1 MNGSRLFPI
10 LYILSKTFMSFLD
23 QILTSKRDEIAVAR
37 NLKPQAELERLAAK
51 REDFR
56 GFAESLARP
65 GVRVIAEIKRASP
78 SLGDIRPDLHPGDL
92 ARAYQT
98 GGAAALSV
106 LTEPAFFKGSA
117 KDLKRAR
124 DVVEL
129 PVLRKDFILDP
140 YQVYETAAM
149 GADAMLV
156 IVRILDDETL
166 RSLLALAHGIGLET
180 LVEIHDEADAKRIAD
195 LAPPLVGINNRDLAH
210 FHTDVD
216 QAARI
221 ATLLPQGSA
230 VVAASGIHGES
241 DIQQSLACGI
251 RRFLVGETLVK
262 QDDPAALLRRWT
274 ALHVD
279 STLF

>member
-1 MNGSRLFPI
+1 
-10 LYILSKTFMSFLD
+10 MSFLE
-23 QILTSKRDEIAVAR
+23 QILSAKQAEIAAAR

-51 REDFR
+51 RDDFR

-65 GVRVIAEIKRASP
+65 GVRVVAEIKRASP
-78 SLGDIRPDLHPGDL
+78 SRGDIRPDLHPGDL
-92 ARAYQT
+92 AVAYQE

-124 DVVEL
+124 EFVEL

-149 GADAMLV
+149 GADAMLLV
-156 IVRILDDETL
+156 VRILDDERL
-166 RSLLALAHGIGLET
+166 ASLYALALGLGLEM
-180 LVEIHDEADAKRIAD
+180 LVEIHDEADAQRIVG

-210 FHTDVD
+210 FHVDPD

-221 ATLLPQGSA
+221 AALLPRGSA
-230 VVAASGIHGES
+230 VVAASGIRAAA
-241 DIQQSLACGI
+241 DVQKSLAAGI
-251 RRFLVGETLVK
+251 RRFLVGETLVRL
-262 QDDPAALLRRWT
+262 DDPAARLRQWT
-274 ALHVD
+274 ALRVD
-279 STLF
+279 PTIP

>member
-1 MNGSRLFPI
+1 
-10 LYILSKTFMSFLD
+10 MSFLD
-23 QILTSKRDEIAVAR
+23 DILSAKRAEIAAAR

-92 ARAYQT
+92 ALAYQN
-98 GGAAALSV
+98 GGAAAISV
-106 LTEPAFFKGSA
+106 LTEPAFFKGTA

-149 GADAMLV
+149 GADAMLLV
-156 IVRILDDETL
+156 VRILDDEQL
-166 RSLLALAHGIGLET
+166 PSLLALAHGVGLET
-180 LVEIHDEADAKRIAD
+180 LVEIHDETDARRIAGLD
-195 LAPPLVGINNRDLAH
+195 VPVVGVNNRDLAR
-210 FHTDVD
+210 FHTDPAR
-216 QAARI
+216 AARI
-221 ATLLPQGSA
+221 AALLPRGSA
-230 VVAASGIHGES
+230 VVAASGIRDAG
-241 DIQQSLACGI
+241 DVQKSLASGI
-251 RRFLVGETLVK
+251 RRFLVGEALVK
-262 QDDPAALLRRWT
+262 APDPTALLRQWI
-274 ALHVD
+274 ALPVPQILN
-279 STLF
+279 S

>member
-1 MNGSRLFPI
+1 
-10 LYILSKTFMSFLD
+10 MSFLD
-23 QILTSKRDEIAVAR
+23 QILAAKRAEIAAAR

-56 GFAESLARP
+56 GFAESLAHP
-65 GVRVIAEIKRASP
+65 GVRVVAEIKRASP

-92 ARAYQT
+92 ALAYQT
-98 GGAAALSV
+98 GGAAAISV

-149 GADAMLV
+149 GADAMLL
-156 IVRILDDETL
+156 IVRILDDEQL
-166 RSLLALAHGIGLET
+166 PSLLALAHGVGLET
-180 LVEIHDEADAKRIAD
+180 LVEIHDEADARR
-195 LAPPLVGINNRDLAH
+195 LAGLDVPVVGVNNRDLDR
-210 FHTDVD
+210 FHTDPD
-216 QAARI
+216 RAARI
-221 ATLLPQGSA
+221 AALLPRGSA
-230 VVAASGIHGES
+230 VVAASGIR
-241 DIQQSLACGI
+241 DAADVQKSLAAGI

-262 QDDPAALLRRWT
+262 APDPAALMKQWLS
-274 ALHVD
+274 LPVPQILN
-279 STLF
+279 S

>member
-1 MNGSRLFPI
+1 
-10 LYILSKTFMSFLD
+10 MSFLEK
-23 QILTSKRDEIAVAR
+23 ILSAKRAEIDAAR
-37 NLKPQAELERLAAK
+37 ALKPQSELERLAAK

-92 ARAYQT
+92 ALAYQN
-98 GGAAALSV
+98 GGAAAISV

-124 DVVEL
+124 DFVEL
-129 PVLRKDFILDP
+129 PILRKDFILSP

-149 GADAMLV
+149 GADAMLI

-166 RSLLALAHGIGLET
+166 QSLLALAHGIGLET
-180 LVEIHDEADAKRIAD
+180 LVEIHDEADAQRIVP

-210 FHTDVD
+210 FHTDTD
-216 QAARI
+216 RAARI
-221 ATLLPQGSA
+221 AALLPRGSS
-230 VVAASGIHGES
+230 VVAASGIHEEA
-241 DIQQSLACGI
+241 DIQRALAAGL
-251 RRFLVGETLVK
+251 RRFLVGETLVRHN
-262 QDDPAALLRRWT
+262 DPTALLRQWT
-274 ALHVD
+274 ALRVD
-279 STLF
+279 STLS

>member
-1 MNGSRLFPI
+1 
-10 LYILSKTFMSFLD
+10 MSFLEN
-23 QILTSKRDEIAVAR
+23 ILAAKQAEIAAAR

-78 SLGDIRPDLHPGDL
+78 SLGDLRPDLHPGDL
-92 ARAYQT
+92 ALAYQT
-98 GGAAALSV
+98 GGAAAISV

-124 DVVEL
+124 EVVEL

-149 GADAMLV
+149 GADAMLL
-156 IVRILDDETL
+156 IVRILDDEQL
-166 RSLLALAHGIGLET
+166 ASLLALAHGVGLET
-180 LVEIHDEADAKRIAD
+180 LVEIHDEADARR
-195 LAPPLVGINNRDLAH
+195 LAGLAVPVVGINNRDLAH
-210 FHTDVD
+210 FQTDVD
-216 QAARI
+216 RAARL
-221 ATLLPQGSA
+221 AAFLPRGAA
-230 VVAASGIHGES
+230 VVAASGIHDEA
-241 DIQQSLACGI
+241 DVRKSLAAGL

-262 QDDPAALLRRWT
+262 ASDPAALLRQWI
-274 ALHVD
+274 ALPVPQILN
-279 STLF
+279 S

>member
-1 MNGSRLFPI
+1 
-10 LYILSKTFMSFLD
+10 MSFLD
-23 QILTSKRDEIAVAR
+23 QILTAKRDEIAAAR
-37 NLKPQAELERLAAK
+37 HLKPQAEVERLAAK

-78 SLGDIRPDLHPGDL
+78 SRGDIRPDLHPGDL
-92 ARAYQT
+92 ALAYQD
-98 GGAAALSV
+98 GGAAAISV

-149 GADAMLV
+149 GADAMLL
-156 IVRILDDETL
+156 IVRILDDDQL
-166 RSLLALAHGIGLET
+166 ASLLSLAHGVGLET
-180 LVEIHDEADAKRIAD
+180 LVEIHDEADARRIAGLD
-195 LAPPLVGINNRDLAH
+195 APVVGINNRDLAH
-210 FHTDVD
+210 FQTDVD
-216 QAARI
+216 RAARL
-221 ATLLPQGSA
+221 AALLPQGAA
-230 VVAASGIHGES
+230 VVAASGVR
-241 DIQQSLACGI
+241 DDADVRRSLAAGI

-262 QDDPAALLRRWT
+262 APDPAALLRQWSSI
-274 ALHVD
+274 AVPNLLN
-279 STLF
+279 S

>member
-1 MNGSRLFPI
+1 
-10 LYILSKTFMSFLD
+10 MSFLD
-23 QILTSKRDEIAVAR
+23 QILSAKHAEIAAAR
-37 NLKPQAELERLAAK
+37 RLRPQAELECLAAK

-56 GFAESLARP
+56 GLAASLARP

-92 ARAYQT
+92 AAAYQD

-117 KDLKRAR
+117 QDLQRAR
-124 DVVEL
+124 RVVDL

-149 GADAMLV
+149 GADAMLL
-156 IVRILDDETL
+156 IVRILDDDQL
-166 RSLLALAHGIGLET
+166 ASLYSLAHGIGLEC
-180 LVEIHDEADAKRIAD
+180 LVEIHDEADAQRILE

-210 FHTDVD
+210 FHTDTT

-221 ATLLPQGSA
+221 AALLPQGSA
-230 VVAASGIHGES
+230 PVAASGIHS
-241 DIQQSLACGI
+241 ADDIQRALSSGL
-251 RRFLVGETLVK
+251 RRFLVGEALVRAP
-262 QDDPAALLRRWT
+262 DPADLLREWT
-274 ALHVD
+274 VIRIPEVRGQRPE
-279 STLF
+279 

>member
-1 MNGSRLFPI
+1 
-10 LYILSKTFMSFLD
+10 MSFLD
-23 QILTSKRDEIAVAR
+23 KILSAKRAEIDAAR
-37 NLKPQAELERLAAK
+37 ALKPQSELERLAAK

-92 ARAYQT
+92 ALAYQN
-98 GGAAALSV
+98 GGAAAISV

-124 DVVEL
+124 DFVEL
-129 PVLRKDFILDP
+129 PILRKDFILSP

-149 GADAMLV
+149 GADAMLI

-166 RSLLALAHGIGLET
+166 QSLLALAHGIGLET
-180 LVEIHDEADAKRIAD
+180 LVEIHDEADAQRIVP

-210 FHTDVD
+210 FHTDTD
-216 QAARI
+216 RAARI
-221 ATLLPQGSA
+221 AALLPRGSS
-230 VVAASGIHGES
+230 VVAASGIHEEA
-241 DIQQSLACGI
+241 DIQRALAAGL
-251 RRFLVGETLVK
+251 RRFLVGETLVRHN
-262 QDDPAALLRRWT
+262 DPTALLRQWT
-274 ALHVD
+274 ALRVD
-279 STLF
+279 PTLS

>member
-1 MNGSRLFPI
+1 
-10 LYILSKTFMSFLD
+10 MSFLEK
-23 QILTSKRDEIAVAR
+23 ILSAKRAEMDAAR
-37 NLKPQAELERLAAK
+37 ALKPQSELERLAAK

-92 ARAYQT
+92 ALAYQN
-98 GGAAALSV
+98 GGAAAISV

-124 DVVEL
+124 DFVEL
-129 PVLRKDFILDP
+129 PILRKDFILSP

-149 GADAMLV
+149 GADAMLI

-166 RSLLALAHGIGLET
+166 QSLLALAHGIGLET
-180 LVEIHDEADAKRIAD
+180 LVEIHDEADAQRIVP

-210 FHTDVD
+210 FHTDTD
-216 QAARI
+216 RAARI
-221 ATLLPQGSA
+221 AALLPRGSS
-230 VVAASGIHGES
+230 VVAASGIHEEA
-241 DIQQSLACGI
+241 DIQRALAAGL
-251 RRFLVGETLVK
+251 RRFLVGETLVRHN
-262 QDDPAALLRRWT
+262 DPTALLRQWT
-274 ALHVD
+274 ALRVD
-279 STLF
+279 STLS

>member
-1 MNGSRLFPI
+1 
-10 LYILSKTFMSFLD
+10 MSFLD
-23 QILTSKRDEIAVAR
+23 QILSAKRDEIAAAR
-37 NLKPQAELERLAAK
+37 HLKPQAEVEALAAK

-56 GFAESLARP
+56 GFAAALARP

-92 ARAYQT
+92 ARAYQD

-149 GADAMLV
+149 GADAMLL

-166 RSLLALAHGIGLET
+166 ASLLALAHGVGLET
-180 LVEIHDEADAKRIAD
+180 LVEIHDEADARR
-195 LAPPLVGINNRDLAH
+195 LAGLAVPVVGINNRDLAH
-210 FHTDVD
+210 FHTDSD
-216 QAARI
+216 RAARI
-221 ATLLPQGSA
+221 AALLPRGTA
-230 VVAASGIHGES
+230 VVAASGIRDAA
-241 DIQQSLACGI
+241 DIQKSLAAGL
-251 RRFLVGETLVK
+251 RRFLVGETLVRAPN
-262 QDDPAALLRRWT
+262 PAALLQQWT
-274 ALHVD
+274 SLPVPQILN
-279 STLF
+279 S

>member
-1 MNGSRLFPI
+1 
-10 LYILSKTFMSFLD
+10 MSFLE
-23 QILTSKRDEIAVAR
+23 QIIAAKREEIAAAR
-37 NLKPQAELERLAAK
+37 NLKPQAEVEKLAAA

-92 ARAYQT
+92 AAAYQA
-98 GGAAALSV
+98 GGAAAISV

-149 GADAMLV
+149 GADAMLL
-156 IVRILDDETL
+156 IVRILDDERL
-166 RSLLALAHGIGLET
+166 SSLLALAHGVGLET
-180 LVEIHDEADAKRIAD
+180 LVEIHDEADAKRIAALD
-195 LAPPLVGINNRDLAH
+195 VPVVGINNRDLER
-210 FHTDVD
+210 FQTDVD
-216 QAARI
+216 RAARL
-221 ATLLPQGSA
+221 AARLPRGAA
-230 VVAASGIHGES
+230 VVAASGIRDEA
-241 DIQQSLACGI
+241 DIRKSLATGL

-262 QDDPAALLRRWT
+262 AADPTALLKQWIS
-274 ALHVD
+274 LPVPQILN
-279 STLF
+279 S